1 MNNTMNDKRSKTL
14 RLTQLGLLAA
24 IIIVMTLTS
33 LDYLKVGILEITFLA
48 IPVAIGAVA
57 LGPAGGAILG
67 AVFGLTSFAR
77 SFGLNGLGVLM
88 LQHNPIYTFI
98 ICMVPRVLVG
108 LFSGYVYKYSDK
120 MFKKESSGSELT
132 RYALASLTAA
142 LTNTLLFLG
151 LLLLFFGSN
160 STFETGFVNLLG
172 GSDAPQGT
180 VLRSFVI
187 YTLSF
192 NGIIEAIA
200 CTVLGTLIIKGVMQ
214 ANKKQKI

>member
-24 IIIVMTLTS
+24 IIIVMMFTPLG
-33 LDYLKVGILEITFLA
+33 YLRVGALSITFLA
-48 IPVAIGAVA
+48 IPVAIGAVT

-67 AVFGLTSFAR
+67 AVFGLTSFAQC
-77 SFGLNGLGVLM
+77 FGMDAFGVLL
-88 LQHNPIYTFI
+88 LQHNPVYTFI
-98 ICMVPRVLVG
+98 ICIVPRVFIG
-108 LFSGYVYKYSDK
+108 IFSGYAYKYSDK
-120 MFKKESSGSELT
+120 MFKKKSAGSELT
-132 RYALASLTAA
+132 RYALASLSAA

-151 LLLLFFGSN
+151 LLLLFFGGDSA
-160 STFETGFVNLLG
+160 FEAGFVNVF

-200 CTVLGTLIIKGVMQ
+200 CTVLGTLIIKGVIQ
-214 ANKKQKI
+214 ANKKLKI